1 MSVTIPTTKLRNYV
15 NTSKRI
21 RIVIGGREWS
31 SNLVSGTISDSDITG
46 GSLVFST
53 GSFELAGHDAGG
65 SPVVEY
71 DFTIGDLVTISA
83 LFTSGAGKGVMAPHP
98 RTNMYVVN
106 YVRNFNAGTVTIEVA
121 CRLSVIKDFGTN
133 DSLEIRDYINNLEGI
148 ENILASCQIDTFDMN
163 TLEAALAATGS
174 FGYMAYGQFVVKKWA
189 KELSKDV
196 AFTAWTKHSCL
207 GVEDLQDAL
216 IPPVKLTLEEDLE
229 TPGYPEED
237 DDDDDRDKD
246 PDECQRESE
255 CTDDEICVDGYC
267 EEVECDSKI
276 LLQVRALELQINRL
290 KEANPPDES
299 KIAALESQKE
309 ALLEKAREAECP
321 EGYTCADNELCVPD
335 SCDNEDDCVG
345 GFICV
350 DGECQ
355 DSYCGT
361 DGQCPTD
368 YICIDGVCESI
379 DCSQGQECPEGY
391 QCTDGDCTEIEC
403 LDDRYCRR
411 SGGICVDGKCVDVD
425 CTDDEDCGD
434 GYECVDNQCH
444 LLPTFCQDDSDCA
457 ADEVCIN
464 GQCHVIDGDCQNDI
478 DCKPGFVC
486 VDGSCVESEEEEQE
500 EEDEE
505 PDDFVNETIS
515 DIQYMLT
522 KAIKL
527 KPFNQ
532 CLQIRRGKFHPD
544 DLERLDRADNGDGAG
559 SLIPNIDI
567 NNTHLRCGIY
577 VNPNVRSK
585 EADAALAGL
594 GAGSSECTTALDP
607 EDIEEVMG
615 VKSVYGYK
623 AEGSLLTEDDYFSD
637 NVEKISQF
645 TNFGPGNQMDTEDTM
660 EVMSVWR
667 ANESGISSV
676 IEQVAT
682 AYDARISTMQ
692 ELCDQINEYGQL
704 RDDNDPSKIEILGQ
718 CIDVETLRKMYAAR
732 DFYDCMMGDAQI
744 KLQNMIYQAQ
754 HLYNWANSFLN
765 AMKGKRVNTNIV
777 KTKIT
782 FGLAGEVKNK
792 ETKNYIH
799 GGSSK
804 LVAEKVKEIYF
815 TNSGAAYRGPIYLYD
830 LFTTTDQNIDSDFLV
845 DGYNRIMLKSE
856 TVDEYIYGV
865 GTVKHTNRKIDHE
878 NPQNNTTHI
887 VVSTDNSVAPEAPPR
902 NVPLSERI
910 SDIDFDGIPDEEDP
924 DMDGDGILNE
934 NDPNPRRP
942 DSDIDA
948 DGIADENDDDIDGDG
963 VPNRLDPNPRYDD
976 SNGPDKDGDGKPNIL
991 DDDIDGDGF
1000 QNQDDPDIDGD
1011 GIPNDL
1017 DADIDGDG
1025 YPNSR
1030 DPDMD
1035 GDGTHNDEDANPRS
1049 SFVDTDDDGTPDAID
1064 DDDDNDG
1071 LDDDEDPNPLVPD
1084 LDTDGDGL
1092 YDFEDPDIDNDGLP
1106 NASDPDPYTE
1116 AGDLDG
1122 DGLYDYE
1129 DDDIDGDGILNE
1141 QDPNPYNQDTEDLD
1155 NDGIP
1160 DVTDD
1165 DIDGDGLLNG
1175 EDPNPN
1181 SPDEDTDEDGLYDFE
1196 DPDIDNDGVLNEED
1210 PDPFVPAPDT
1220 DNDGIADIVDIDIDG
1235 DEIPNEED
1243 PDADG
1248 DGIPGYA
1255 DVDDLD
1261 PDAQFEEGIELRDCN
1276 IETDEYKIELS
1287 ITLEGRQSQIA
1298 GIPVGGTEQVS
1309 FPLQFQPLVPENI
1322 KALTLDE
1329 QGDPKFMAPAE
1340 CDATAAAFREA
1351 AATRLAA
1358 IEELCQ
1364 SYLVTEAMKYKL
1376 RGNSLR
1382 IVETMRPELFS
1393 WHPLFR
1399 VSVTGAKDTLGKYF
1413 TTATTWGFDQYNM
1426 VVSLDLIGYGTK

>member
-1 MSVTIPTTKLRNYV
+1 MSITIPTPKLHSYV
-15 NTSKRI
+15 NTSKEVRL
-21 RIVIGGREWS
+21 VIGGRNWS
-31 SNLVSGTISDSDITG
+31 RNLVSGTISDSDITG
-46 GSLVFST
+46 GSLIFST
-53 GSFELAGHDAGG
+53 GSFELAGYDANGT
-65 SPVVEY
+65 PVVEY
-71 DFTIGDLVTISA
+71 DFVVGDLVTIHA
-83 LFTSGAGKGVMAPHP
+83 LFTQGTGDGLMAPHP

-133 DSLEIRDYINNLEGI
+133 DNAEIRGYINDLEGI
-148 ENILASCQIDTFDMN
+148 ENILASCQIDTFDIN

-174 FGYMAYGQFVVKKWA
+174 YGYMAYGKFEVKKWA
-189 KELSKDV
+189 VALSKG
-196 AFTAWTKHSCL
+196 AQFTVWTDKSCL

-216 IPPVKLTLEEDLE
+216 IPPVRLTLEEDLE

-246 PDECQRESE
+246 PNECQRESE
-255 CTDDEICVDGYC
+255 CVDDEICVDGYC
-267 EEVECDSKI
+267 EEVECED
-276 LLQVRALELQINRL
+276 N
-290 KEANPPDES
+290 ND
-299 KIAALESQKE
+299 
-309 ALLEKAREAECP
+309 CP
-321 EGYTCADNELCVPD
+321 SGYCCADNELCGPC
-335 SCDNEDDCVG
+335 SCNTEDDCAA

-355 DSYCGT
+355 DAYCGA

-368 YICIDGVCESI
+368 YICIDGTCQDL

-391 QCTDGDCTEIEC
+391 QCTDGKCTEVEC

-411 SGGICVDGKCVDVD
+411 MGGICVDGKCVSVD
-425 CTDDEDCGD
+425 CKDDDDCGD
-434 GYECVDNQCH
+434 GYECIDNECH
-444 LLPTFCQDDSDCA
+444 LLPDFCQDDSDCGS
-457 ADEVCIN
+457 DEVCIN
-464 GQCHVIDGDCQNDI
+464 GQCHVVDGDCQNDI

-486 VDGSCVESEEEEQE
+486 VDGSCVESEDEEEE
-500 EEDEE
+500 EEEE
-505 PDDFVNETIS
+505 PDDFTNETIS
-515 DIQYMLT
+515 DIQYMKT
-522 KAIKL
+522 KAVKL
-527 KPFNQ
+527 KPFSE

-544 DLERLDRADNGDGAG
+544 DLERMDSADNVDGEG

-567 NNTHLRCGIY
+567 NNTALRCGIY

-594 GAGSSECTTALDP
+594 GAGSSECTTAIDP
-607 EDIEEVMG
+607 EDIEKVLA
-615 VKSVYGYK
+615 VKAVYGYK

-637 NVEKISQF
+637 NVEKIGQF
-645 TNFGPGNQMDTEDTM
+645 TNFGPGNQMDSEDTM
-660 EVMSVWR
+660 EIMSAWR

-676 IEQVAT
+676 LEQVAT

-704 RDDNDPSKIEILGQ
+704 RDDNDPSKIEEITS
-718 CIDVETLRKMYAAR
+718 CIDVETKRKMFAAR

-765 AMKGKRVNTNIV
+765 AMKGKRVHTNVV
-777 KTKIT
+777 KTEIK
-782 FGLAGEVKNK
+782 FGIAGEVTKK

-815 TNSGAAYRGPIYLYD
+815 TNAGAAYRGPAYLYD
-830 LFTTTDQNIDSDFLV
+830 LFTSSPEDIEDDYDV
-845 DGYNRIMLKSE
+845 DGYSRIMLKSE
-856 TVDEYIYGV
+856 TIDEYIYGV

-887 VVSTDNSVAPEAPPR
+887 VISTDNSVAPEAPPR
-902 NVPLSERI
+902 NVPLAERV

-934 NDPNPRRP
+934 NDPNPRVP
-942 DSDIDA
+942 DPDLDG
-948 DGIADENDDDIDGDG
+948 DGIADVNDDDIDGDG
-963 VPNRLDPNPRYDD
+963 VPNELDPSPRYDD

-991 DDDIDGDGF
+991 DDDIDGDGYK
-1000 QNQDDPDIDGD
+1000 NQDDPDMDGD
-1011 GIPNDL
+1011 GVPNDS
-1017 DADIDGDG
+1017 DSDIDGDG

-1035 GDGTHNDEDANPRS
+1035 GDGTHNDEDSNPRS
-1049 SFVDTDDDGTPDAID
+1049 SFTDTDDDGTPDAID

-1071 LDDDEDPNPLVPD
+1071 LPDDEDPNPLVPD

-1092 YDFEDPDIDNDGLP
+1092 YDFEDPDIDNDGLLNENDP
-1106 NASDPDPYTE
+1106 NPYVE
-1116 AGDLDG
+1116 AGDTDG

-1129 DDDIDGDGILNE
+1129 DADIDGDGILND
-1141 QDPNPYNQDTEDLD
+1141 QDPNPYNQDTEDKD

-1160 DVTDD
+1160 DAIDP
-1165 DIDGDGLLNG
+1165 DIDGDGF
-1175 EDPNPN
+1175 D
-1181 SPDEDTDEDGLYDFE
+1181 
-1196 DPDIDNDGVLNEED
+1196 NEED
-1210 PDPFVPAPDT
+1210 PDPEEANTDT
-1220 DNDGIADIVDIDIDG
+1220 DDDGIPDILDDDMDG
-1235 DEIPNEED
+1235 DGILNEED
-1243 PDADG
+1243 YDADG
-1248 DGIPGYA
+1248 DGVPNYA

-1261 PDAQFEEGIELRDCN
+1261 PDAQFEEGKELKNCN
-1276 IETDEYKIELS
+1276 IETDEYKIQLS
-1287 ITLEGRQSQIA
+1287 ITVMGQQSEIA
-1298 GIPVGGTEQVS
+1298 GIPVGGTEEVS
-1309 FPLQFQPLVPENI
+1309 FPLQFKPLVPENV

-1358 IEELCQ
+1358 VEELCQ
-1364 SYLVTEAMKYKL
+1364 AYIVTEAMKYKL
-1376 RGNSLR
+1376 RGNALR
-1382 IVETMRPELFS
+1382 VVETMRPELFS
-1393 WHPLFR
+1393 WQPLFGI
-1399 VSVTGAKDTLGKYF
+1399 SVTGSTDSLGKYF

-1426 VVSLDLIGYGTK
+1426 IVSLDLIGYGAK